1 MKPSCKLDFLVKDSI
16 YLTQVSILQ
25 RTQRL
30 TTSNQRLTTSNQ
42 RLATGDPASLG
53 NYARASQRL
62 TTDDFDIPQPD
73 KADLQ
78 ICAPEMAVGGFCDIR
93 KIIF

>member
-25 RTQRL
+25 RT
-30 TTSNQRLTTSNQ
+30 QRLTTSNQ